1 MKREK
6 WLVAA
11 KKADFNAWAN
21 VFHISPVLA
30 RIIRNRD
37 VVELEQVERY
47 LHGTMEDCYSPWL
60 LHGMKEAIDF
70 ICKEVE
76 AGYKIRVIGDYD
88 VDGICS
94 SYILTEG
101 LRLFGANV
109 DTAIPHRIKDG
120 YGLNEQLIREAYEE
134 GIHCILTCD
143 NGIAAAAQIAMAKE
157 LGIRVIVTDHHE
169 VPFDAQG
176 QILPPADVVIDPKQD
191 ACEYPFKSICGGV
204 VAYKVVQALQEKTKF
219 ISVAEFRERFLP
231 FAALATVCDVM
242 ELQNENRIIVKE
254 GLKVLAKTK
263 NPGIQ
268 ALLEVNQ
275 LEPGEVN
282 AYHMG
287 FVIGPCLNATGRLDT
302 AKRALELLQ
311 SKTKAEA
318 ISAATELKALN
329 DSRKNLT
336 LQGVREAEEKI
347 WQEGLDQQK
356 VMVVYL
362 PKVHESLAGIIA
374 GRIREKY
381 YHPVFVL
388 TDSEE
393 GIKGSGRSIDAY
405 HMYEGLTEVKEC
417 LTKFGG
423 HKLAAGLS
431 LKAEDLEALC
441 RRLNQNAQLTEEDF
455 VPVVHI
461 DVPMPMGYAT
471 MELAEQLQL
480 LEPFGVGN
488 SKPLFAQKDVIFVGA
503 KRIGAN
509 GNFARFTV
517 LVDREGQYRREDLM
531 YFGDLEGFCE
541 FLDEKYGSGSAEALF
556 AGKGEFAVSIT
567 YQIGVN
573 HFRGRKS
580 LQYMMQNYS

>member
-1 MKREK
+1 M
-6 WLVAA
+6 
-11 KKADFNAWAN
+11 
-21 VFHISPVLA
+21 
-30 RIIRNRD
+30 
-37 VVELEQVERY
+37 
-47 LHGTMEDCYSPWL
+47 
-60 LHGMKEAIDF
+60 
-70 ICKEVE
+70 
-76 AGYKIRVIGDYD
+76 
-88 VDGICS
+88 
-94 SYILTEG
+94 
-101 LRLFGANV
+101 
-109 DTAIPHRIKDG
+109 
-120 YGLNEQLIREAYEE
+120 
-134 GIHCILTCD
+134 
-143 NGIAAAAQIAMAKE
+143 
-157 LGIRVIVTDHHE
+157 
-169 VPFDAQG
+169 
-176 QILPPADVVIDPKQD
+176 
-191 ACEYPFKSICGGV
+191 
-204 VAYKVVQALQEKTKF
+204 
-219 ISVAEFRERFLP
+219 
-231 FAALATVCDVM
+231 
-242 ELQNENRIIVKE
+242 
-254 GLKVLAKTK
+254 
-263 NPGIQ
+263 
-268 ALLEVNQ
+268 
-275 LEPGEVN
+275 EPGEVN

-347 WQEGLDQQK
+347 RQEGLDRQK

-362 PKVHESLAGIIA
+362 PNVHESLAGIIA

-431 LKAEDLEALC
+431 LRAEDLEVLC

-488 SKPLFAQKDVIFVGA
+488 PKPLFAQKDVIFVGA
-503 KRIGAN
+503 KRIGAS

-531 YFGDLEGFCE
+531 YFGDMEGFLG
-541 FLDEKYGSGSAEALF
+541 FLDEKYGSGSGEALF
-556 AGKGEFAVSIT
+556 AGKGEFTVSIT

-573 HFRGRKS
+573 YFRGRKS
-580 LQYMMQNYS
+580 LQYIMQNYS